1 MGAANMSRNTLYVI
15 IGALAV
21 AVAVLGYLLYQEQQ
35 KTAGI
40 EINLGNGGISVE
52 TR

>member
-1 MGAANMSRNTLYVI
+1 MNRNNLYLI

-21 AVAVLGYLLYQEQQ
+21 AALVLGYLLYQEQQ
-35 KTAGI
+35 NRAGI
-40 EINLGNGGISVE
+40 QIDLGNGGISVE